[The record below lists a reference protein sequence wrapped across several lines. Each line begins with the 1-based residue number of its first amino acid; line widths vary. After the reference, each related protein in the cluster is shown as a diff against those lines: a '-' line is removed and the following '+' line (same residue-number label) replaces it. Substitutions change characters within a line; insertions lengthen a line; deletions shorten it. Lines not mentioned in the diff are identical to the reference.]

1 MGPTDFALAM
11 SVFKVNLYRMGLAE
25 DKNSVC
31 EDTQTANHI
40 LSHCTVLAPSCSIT
54 NTSDKDMIEYINA
67 HFHNRRYSPLLNH
80 VYTIE

>member
-40 LSHCTVLAPSCSIT
+40 HSHCTVLAPSCSIT

-67 HFHNRRYSPLLNH
+67 HFHNRRY
-80 VYTIE
+80 